1 MNGIINISIYVDIF
15 KLFSL
20 FSFVADNGTI
30 IGCPERKSL
39 CVENPCK
46 NGGSCTD
53 HWGTYK
59 CDCTESWGGKDCSH
73 CKLI

>member
-1 MNGIINISIYVDIF
+1 M
-15 KLFSL
+15 
-20 FSFVADNGTI
+20 ADNGTI

-39 CVENPCK
+39 CVDTPCK

-59 CDCTESWGGKDCSH
+59 CDCSEPWGGKDCSH
-73 CKLI
+73 RK

>member
-1 MNGIINISIYVDIF
+1 MSLFYCIVIFINYFV
-15 KLFSL
+15 

-39 CVENPCK
+39 CVDTPCK

-59 CDCTESWGGKDCSH
+59 CDCPKLWGGKDCSH
-73 CKLI
+73 CKYI

>member
-1 MNGIINISIYVDIF
+1 MII
-15 KLFSL
+15 

-39 CVENPCK
+39 CVDNHCK

-59 CDCTESWGGKDCSH
+59 CDCSESWGGKDCSYR
-73 CKLI
+73 KYTYIYNFLNYLI